1 MPHRVSRAWCL
12 ERQLGPSDWV
22 SGVARRDTSTGR
34 SVHLNLRQSVA
45 AQLAG
50 ECFRRYPRPGAV
62 ISPGRRT
69 LTVQVATSSTSRSL
83 PVTFSLLSRAA
94 SSTFASNRHRL
105 PTLDYADDTLE
116 RRKQFFTGGGELHRS
131 PRYRA
136 RGPSLGVF
144 HVEHVG
150 DGAIFSPKTGRR
162 VASRTPGVAL

>member
-1 MPHRVSRAWCL
+1 M
-12 ERQLGPSDWV
+12 
-22 SGVARRDTSTGR
+22 
-34 SVHLNLRQSVA
+34 
-45 AQLAG
+45 
-50 ECFRRYPRPGAV
+50 
-62 ISPGRRT
+62 ISPGCRT
-69 LTVQVATSSTSRSL
+69 LTVQVASSSTSSSV

-94 SSTFASNRHRL
+94 SSTFASNRHRS
-105 PTLDYADDTLE
+105 PTLYHTDDTLE

-162 VASRTPGVAL
+162 VASKTPRRKQAWLYE